1 MILAFTTDM
10 PFPNA
15 EEPAAN
21 ALERKLER
29 GPLDCQGREPPRFS
43 FQAIIDSKQ
52 GLKAPL
58 AGLLNMR
65 RLVRTFTESRCSQI
79 REARIVNNFLNNPIY
94 QNIFQAIFLP
104 CLVQQLVSLR
114 LLAATD

>member
-1 MILAFTTDM
+1 MFYSLTPSLCT
-10 PFPNA
+10 
-15 EEPAAN
+15 
-21 ALERKLER
+21 ER